1 MSRPNRLSRMLLVIA
16 GAWLIACTED
26 NSSPSMTGGP
36 NGLSN
41 ASVPEFDILTTPN
54 DDRGFGAATDGNSI
68 MAAFTTGNL
77 GPGNVFGIVRTY
89 VISPSGTLGQQTSTG
104 RVGLTPMV
112 AFDGT
117 NYLLAWS
124 DYNSAPLGPTNIFG
138 QFVDPSGQKVGD
150 MFRITTEGQVVIL
163 SGLAYG
169 NGHYMLTYLRFNT
182 GPGIVGLYGRF
193 VSTAG
198 VPSARFLITNPAAT
212 GALNNVATDGT
223 NFLVVWNSGANFESV
238 KARLVDGTSGAI
250 GQVATLNSSPA
261 PSSQSVSVAFSGSN
275 YMVTWSDSIGLHES
289 NVYGRLVDQS
299 GLATGPRISIA
310 GGPGQQ
316 LGGLVSVIN
325 GNFLSTWLD
334 LQPDP
339 ANSTV
344 KGRFFSS
351 DGTALGTI
359 HTYFTTDPATGKLPI
374 AAGPIGVGTDAFYLI
389 GRALPGPDP
398 QTGTDLTEWDLHGAI
413 RALTP

>member
-1 MSRPNRLSRMLLVIA
+1 MSRTNQVLRLLLAAA
-16 GAWLIACTED
+16 GASLIACAKD
-26 NSSPSMTGGP
+26 DSAPSMIGGP

-41 ASVPEFDILTTPN
+41 ASVPEFDILTTAN
-54 DDRGFGAATDGNSI
+54 DDRGFGAATDGSSI

-77 GPGNVFGIVRTY
+77 GPGNAFGIVRTY
-89 VISPSGTLGQQTSTG
+89 VISANGTLGQQTSTG

-124 DYNSAPLGPTNIFG
+124 DFNSAPLGPSNIFG

-150 MFRITTEGQVVIL
+150 VFRISTEGQVVIL
-163 SGLAYG
+163 AGLAYA
-169 NGHYMLTYLRFNT
+169 NGHYLVTYLRFNT

-193 VSTAG
+193 VSPAG
-198 VPSARFLITNPAAT
+198 VPDARFLITNPAAT

-238 KARLVDGTSGAI
+238 KARLVDGTSGAL

-261 PSSQSVSVAFSGSN
+261 PSSQSVSVAFSGNN
-275 YMVTWSDSIGLHES
+275 YMVTWSDSIDLHES

-299 GLATGPRISIA
+299 GLATGGRISIA